1 MALYSDTEE
10 AVKGGQRQLF
20 ILREDGSSTNNHTFL
35 KHMCV
40 FTHKHTRKERNN
52 NKRWNQLE
60 CLCFSYSVCI
70 TKWHQN
76 PLKTNSANGKV
87 IKLHLLY
94 SSHFVC
100 LRLVR
105 ASKTHFSLEEAIL
118 WSQSFCL
125 EEAPLQLDCDSLS
138 NSVHGKQKLII
149 YCQQTNKEQHLPFP
163 FGKTKQNNNPNHWLA
178 ALKNQNMR
186 SWRQKSSAS

>member
-1 MALYSDTEE
+1 MCIYTH
-10 AVKGGQRQLF
+10 
-20 ILREDGSSTNNHTFL
+20 TNTHT
-35 KHMCV
+35 K
-40 FTHKHTRKERNN
+40 KETTT
-52 NKRWNQLE
+52 KRWNQLE

-76 PLKTNSANGKV
+76 PLKTNAANGKV

-149 YCQQTNKEQHLPFP
+149 YCQQTNKEHLPFP
-163 FGKTKQNNNPNHWLA
+163 FGKNPTTTQITDWLPSKIRIWEAEGKNHLHLNIRTCVLKTGCGPAGTAGHAARTPLTVHNTKPL
-178 ALKNQNMR
+178 
-186 SWRQKSSAS
+186 